1 MISRTQGIL
10 LMVLGTMALAAS
22 ASIIAAID
30 GEPLSVAAWR
40 CLFAVPMLAP
50 FAWWEYRRHRLAQD
64 RSRVEHRSHERSPT
78 GPEIG
83 TSADTGADTALSAG
97 AGKISFIPRRTLIG
111 ATVAGVALG
120 ADYSFYNVAIE
131 GIGPGLATVLINL
144 QLVILPLIAWAV
156 DGVRPMRQLAVII
169 PLMLFGVIMTAGL
182 LAPTGS
188 SAAGASGTGV
198 PLSGVLA
205 GIAAGA
211 GYATYL
217 AIIRRTAPTTTR
229 PAPFTVLAT
238 VCLSAGLVCL
248 LGAAVSGR
256 LTVPH
261 TAPDWGWL
269 LALALIGQ
277 VITYLCFN
285 TAMTAIT
292 ETASSTLM
300 LLSAVFALAMA
311 AIFFGELPTVW
322 QLVGCALILAGAWW
336 ASMLAARHAR
346 AVRRLHGSRTLRETS

>member
-50 FAWWEYRRHRLAQD
+50 FAWWEYRRHRIAHD
-64 RSRVEHRSHERSPT
+64 RSRGERRSRERSPA
-78 GPEIG
+78 GPE
-83 TSADTGADTALSAG
+83 AHTGAGSAVTADAG
-97 AGKISFIPRRTLIG
+97 TATFIPRRTIIG

-156 DGVRPMRQLAVII
+156 DGVRPMRQLAVIV
-169 PLMLFGVIMTAGL
+169 PLMLFGVIMTAGIF
-182 LAPTGS
+182 APSAS
-188 SAAGASGTGV
+188 SAPGASGTGV

-217 AIIRRTAPTTTR
+217 AIIRRTAPTTSR

-256 LTVPH
+256 LSVPH
-261 TAPDWGWL
+261 TAPEWGWL

-346 AVRRLHGSRTLRETS
+346 AVRRLHGTGKP

>member
-1 MISRTQGIL
+1 ML

-50 FAWWEYRRHRLAQD
+50 FAWWEFRRHRIAQD
-64 RSRVEHRSHERSPT
+64 RIGSERRSHERSS
-78 GPEIG
+78 GGREID
-83 TSADTGADTALSAG
+83 SG
-97 AGKISFIPRRTLIG
+97 AGSAVTADAGTATFIPRRTIIG

-156 DGVRPMRQLAVII
+156 DGVRPMRQLAVIV
-169 PLMLFGVIMTAGL
+169 PLMLFGVIMTAGIF
-182 LAPTGS
+182 AP
-188 SAAGASGTGV
+188 SAESAPGASGTGV
-198 PLSGVLA
+198 PLSGVVA

-217 AIIRRTAPTTTR
+217 AIIRRTAPTTSR

-261 TAPDWGWL
+261 TASEWGWL

-346 AVRRLHGSRTLRETS
+346 AVRRLHGTGRP